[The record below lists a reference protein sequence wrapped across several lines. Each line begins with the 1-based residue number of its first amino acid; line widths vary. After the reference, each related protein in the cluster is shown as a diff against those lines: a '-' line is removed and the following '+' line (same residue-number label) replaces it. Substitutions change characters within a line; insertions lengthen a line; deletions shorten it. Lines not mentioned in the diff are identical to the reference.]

1 MYAELVTKH
10 LVKETER
17 YMEPVIEFKNS
28 LSHYGGVSGEKSIFA
43 YRQAVK
49 AMSKWVKMILS
60 AEVMLFGKTTVTSC
74 KLLLLDNEYL
84 FQSVGYE
91 ELGGF
96 CDSEEY
102 DEKELITPIG
112 VFSQFM
118 YRAITEIQNN
128 PVKMFYESI
137 CACVNAGHCF
147 DGFDDRV
154 EYCIPQ
160 CKEDVLGVYQFD
172 IIADSIKRFINSD
185 ATWMLGR
192 AYYSFKS

>member
-1 MYAELVTKH
+1 MPEELVIKY
-10 LVKETER
+10 LIKETER

-28 LSHYGGVSGEKSIFA
+28 LSHYDGVSSEKNIFA

-49 AMSKWVKMILS
+49 AISKWVKMILS
-60 AEVMLFGKTTVTSC
+60 AEVMIFGKTTATSC

-102 DEKELITPIG
+102 EGKELITPIG

-118 YRAITEIQNN
+118 YRAITEMQDN

-137 CACVNAGHCF
+137 CACVEKGHCF
-147 DGFDDRV
+147 DGFDDR
-154 EYCIPQ
+154 ERYYLPQ
-160 CKEDVLGVYQFD
+160 YRGDVLGVYQFD
-172 IIADSIKRFINSD
+172 IIADSIKQFINSN
-185 ATWMLGR
+185 ATVMLGR
-192 AYYSFKS
+192 TWYSFKS

>member
-10 LVKETER
+10 LVEETER
-17 YMEPVIEFKNS
+17 YMAPMTEFKNC
-28 LSHYGGVSGEKSIFA
+28 LSNRVFSSDEKRIFA
-43 YRQAVK
+43 YRQAVD
-49 AMSKWVKMILS
+49 AMSKWVKMILC
-60 AEVMLFGKTTVTSC
+60 AEVMIFGKTTATSC

-102 DEKELITPIG
+102 EEKELITPIG
-112 VFSQFM
+112 VFSHFM
-118 YRAITEIQNN
+118 YRAISEIQNN

-137 CACVNAGHCF
+137 CACVESGHCF
-147 DGFDDRV
+147 DGFIDRDG
-154 EYCIPQ
+154 YYLTP

-185 ATWMLGR
+185 ATAMLGR
-192 AYYSFKS
+192 ACYSFKS